1 MRVGMR
7 NRTLFILFFLIL
19 LSGPAFSA
27 IDSSAEQL
35 PNVTAFVG
43 QDLHMEGR
51 AVVSHQ
57 LSTGE
62 HILIFREGFSMSIGA
77 NQFSSENAVVW
88 LIPRTAVP
96 VESTVPEKLK
106 VGDRSRIGYKAMVY
120 LQGGV
125 SAEKAKAARMTS
137 LTGTVIEPGRVMA
150 VQAGVSGEVFV
161 TADKRRIADPRGL
174 ALYSEAFS
182 GLRKVGFW
190 PTSAEAQPQE
200 IEFTEE
206 SEEPAAAGIEPED
219 EEPKFRYPLHYS
231 GVGEVVPK
239 LKWDGAA
246 RTGTIIGR
254 IYLWQKKD
262 EKGGLLE
269 FMADNAVMFRSPPA
283 PDGAEK
289 RAGDEGVLG
298 GGGIK
303 AIYLSGDVLM
313 TEGRRTIRAE
323 EIYYDFE
330 AKKALAVKAVMRN
343 FDETDGIPIYI
354 RAVKLRQLAENKFGA
369 ENITLTT
376 SEFYVPQLSFNAS
389 KVIITDTTSL
399 EAQQGEA
406 PKSSFDAQMHDV
418 RLKLYDKTIFYW
430 PLMRSNLQRPDTP
443 LKTAHVG
450 RDNTWGTQVETQWYL
465 ARLLGLEE
473 PEGTDSTL
481 SLDYYSK
488 RGFGSGVE
496 IKYAKEDYF
505 GRILGYIINDR
516 GEDRLGRNVS
526 RKHLEPERDLRGR
539 FSWQNRQFLPFDWQL
554 TTEISYISDEH
565 FLESFHR
572 GEFNVGKEQET
583 LIHMKRI
590 EDNWG
595 LAILSKVRINDFVD
609 ELEELPSAE
618 FHWTGQSFLDDSL
631 TFYSDTQVGRFRERY
646 SESAPA
652 GPQQFFSFITTRNEL
667 DMPLMFGTSKVV
679 PFVAGTAA
687 YEDGLGFYSELDGG
701 TGERKDEVWFG
712 EAGVRMSSQPYWK
725 VFPGVESQIWDLN
738 QLRHIIRPY
747 LTAAAYTET
756 DSVIEQRDTLSVG
769 ISQRLQTKRGTGDNM
784 RTVDWMWLDMNVTWV
799 NDSDDAAATAGAD
812 RFIWNKPFI
821 PLLNR
826 FNTALNPQD
835 RYDRRSGDIFGPR
848 RNYFG
853 ADYIWRLSDTTA
865 VLSDMNFDIQSGVVQ
880 QYNVGFSHLRWPD
893 LSYYI
898 GSRYLRR
905 LDNGY
910 GEQGSNA
917 FTFAATYKLD
927 PRYTLIYSGQLD
939 FDYGKTVRSDLTL
952 IRQYHRVYCGITYS
966 ADASLDRQA
975 IVFSIWPQGV
985 PDLAIGSGRYM
996 GTSGSTEY

>member
-1 MRVGMR
+1 ML
-7 NRTLFILFFLIL
+7 NKTLFILFFLIL
-19 LSGPAFSA
+19 LSGPAFPA
-27 IDSSAEQL
+27 MDSGAEQV

-77 NQFSSENAVVW
+77 NQLSSENAVVW
-88 LIPRTAVP
+88 LIPRAAVP
-96 VESTVPEKLK
+96 VESTVPEKLR

-120 LQGGV
+120 LLGGV
-125 SAEKAKAARMTS
+125 SVEKAKGARMTS
-137 LTGTVIEPGRVMA
+137 LTGTVIEPGRIMA

-161 TADKRRIADPRGL
+161 TADKRRTTDPRGL
-174 ALYSEAFS
+174 TLYSDAFS

-206 SEEPAAAGIEPED
+206 SEEPVAADIKPED
-219 EEPKFRYPLHYS
+219 NEPKFRYPLHYS
-231 GVGEVVPK
+231 GVGGVVPK
-239 LKWDGAA
+239 IEWDGAA

-269 FMADNAVMFRSPPA
+269 FMADNAVLFRSPLA
-283 PDGAEK
+283 PEGKEK
-289 RAGDEGVLG
+289 RTGDEGVLG
-298 GGGIK
+298 GGGVK
-303 AIYLSGDVLM
+303 AIYLSGDILM
-313 TEGRRTIRAE
+313 TEGPRTIRAE

-330 AKKALAVKAVMRN
+330 EKKALAVKAVMRN
-343 FDETDGIPIYI
+343 FDETRGIPIYI
-354 RAVKLRQLAENKFGA
+354 RAAKLRQLAENKFGA

-399 EAQQGEA
+399 EAQQGEI
-406 PKSSFDAQMHDV
+406 PKSSFDAQMRDV

-443 LKTAHVG
+443 LKTARIG

-473 PEGTDSTL
+473 PEGTESTL

-488 RGFGSGVE
+488 RGFGSG
-496 IKYAKEDYF
+496 INIDYAREDYF
-505 GRILGYIINDR
+505 GRIIGYIINDR
-516 GEDRLGRNVS
+516 GQDRLGRNAS

-539 FSWQNRQFLPFDWQL
+539 FRWQHRQFLPFDWQL

-565 FLESFHR
+565 FLEGFHR
-572 GEFNVGKEQET
+572 GEFNVGKDQET

-595 LAILSKVRINDFVD
+595 LSLLSKVRINDFVD
-609 ELEELPSAE
+609 ELEELPSGE

-652 GPQQFFSFITTRNEL
+652 GPQQFFSFMTTRNEL

-701 TGERKDEVWFG
+701 TGAREDEVWFG

-725 VFPGVESQIWDLN
+725 VFPSVESKIWDLN
-738 QLRHIIRPY
+738 QIRHIIRPY

-769 ISQRLQTKRGTGDNM
+769 ISQRLQTKRGTGDKM

-799 NDSDDAAATAGAD
+799 NDSDDVASTAGAD

-826 FNTALNPQD
+826 FNTILNPQD
-835 RYDRRSGDIFGPR
+835 GYDRRSGDVFGPR

-853 ADYIWRLSDTTA
+853 ADYLWRLGDTTA

-880 QYNVGFSHLRWPD
+880 QYNVGFSHMRWPD
-893 LSYYI
+893 LSYYL

-905 LDNGY
+905 LDNGF

-917 FTFAATYKLD
+917 FTFAATYVLD
-927 PRYTLIYSGQLD
+927 PRYTLVYSGQLD
-939 FDYGKTVRSDLTL
+939 FDYGKTVRSDLSL
-952 IRQYHRVYCGITYS
+952 IRQYHRIYCGITYS

-985 PDLAIGSGRYM
+985 PGLGIGSGRYM

>member
-7 NRTLFILFFLIL
+7 NRTLFILFLLIL
-19 LSGPAFSA
+19 LSVPAFSA
-27 IDSSAEQL
+27 MDNSAEQ
-35 PNVTAFVG
+35 PPDTAAFVG
-43 QDLHMEGR
+43 QDLHMEGQS
-51 AVVSHQ
+51 VISHR
-57 LSTGE
+57 LGTGE
-62 HILIFREGFSMSIGA
+62 HILVFREGFSMSIGA

-88 LIPRTAVP
+88 LIPRSAVP
-96 VESTVPEKLK
+96 VESTVPEKLQL
-106 VGDRSRIGYKAMVY
+106 GDRSRIAYKAMVY
-120 LQGGV
+120 LQGSV
-125 SAEKAKAARMTS
+125 SAEKAKGARMTS
-137 LTGTVIEPGRVMA
+137 LAGTVIEQGRVMA
-150 VQAGVSGEVFV
+150 IQAGVSGEVFV
-161 TADKRRIADPRGL
+161 TADKRRTADPRGL
-174 ALYSEAFS
+174 SLYSEAFS

-190 PTSAEAQPQE
+190 PTSDEAEPQE
-200 IEFTEE
+200 IEFIEE
-206 SEEPAAAGIEPED
+206 REAPAEAGIEPED
-219 EEPKFRYPLHYS
+219 KEPQFRYPVHWS
-231 GVGEVVPK
+231 GVNEAPPK
-239 LKWDGAA
+239 VEWDANI
-246 RTGTIIGR
+246 GTIIGR
-254 IYLWQKKD
+254 IYLWQKQD
-262 EKGGLLE
+262 EKGRLLE
-269 FMADNAVMFRSPPA
+269 LQADNAVMFRSDQA
-283 PDGAEK
+283 PGATEK
-289 RAGDEGVLG
+289 RTGDEGFLG
-298 GGGIK
+298 GGSIK

-313 TEGRRTIRAE
+313 TEGQRTIRAE

-330 AKKALAVKAVMRN
+330 AKKALAIKAIMRS

-354 RAVKLRQLAENKFGA
+354 KALKLRQLAENKFGA

-376 SEFYVPQLSFNAS
+376 SEFYVPQISLNAS
-389 KVIITDTTSL
+389 KVIITDTTNL
-399 EAQQGEA
+399 NAQQGDTSEG
-406 PKSSFDAQMHDV
+406 SFDAEMHDV
-418 RLKLYDKTIFYW
+418 RFKLYDKTIFYL

-443 LKTAHVG
+443 LKSVHLG
-450 RDNTWGTQVETQWYL
+450 KDNTWGIQVETQWYL
-465 ARLLGLEE
+465 SRLLGLQE

-496 IKYAKEDYF
+496 IDYAKEDYF

-516 GEDRLGRNVS
+516 GQDRLGRHVS

-539 FSWQNRQFLPFDWQL
+539 FSWRHRQFLPYEWQL

-565 FLESFHR
+565 FLESFNR

-583 LIHMKRI
+583 LIHAKRI

-595 LAILSKVRINDFVD
+595 LAILSKVRINEFVD

-618 FHWTGQSFLDDSL
+618 FHWTGQSLLNDTL
-631 TFYSDTQVGRFRERY
+631 TFYSDTQIGRFRERY
-646 SESAPA
+646 SENAPA
-652 GPQQFFSFITTRNEL
+652 GPQQFFSLITTRNEL
-667 DMPLMFGTSKVV
+667 DMPLMFGNSKVV
-679 PFVAGTAA
+679 PFVAGTVA

-701 TGERKDEVWFG
+701 TGQGEDEVWFG

-725 VFPGVESQIWDLN
+725 VFPGVESKIWDLN

-747 LTAAAYTET
+747 LTAAVYTET

-769 ISQRLQTKRGTGDNM
+769 ISQRLQTKRGTGDKM
-784 RTVDWMWLDMNVTWV
+784 RTVDWMWLDTNVTWV
-799 NDSDDAAATAGAD
+799 NDSDDATAGAD

-826 FNTALNPQD
+826 FNTLLNPQD
-835 RYDRRSGDIFGPR
+835 RYDRRNGDIFGPR

-853 ADYIWRLSDTTA
+853 AEYVWRLSDTTA

-917 FTFAATYKLD
+917 FTFAATYVLD
-927 PRYTLIYSGQLD
+927 PRYTLVYSGQLD
-939 FDYGKTVRSDLTL
+939 FDYGKTVRSDFTL
-952 IRQYHRVYCGITYS
+952 IRQYHRIFCGITYS

-985 PDLAIGSGRYM
+985 PDLTIGSGRYM
-996 GTSGSTEY
+996 GMGGATQY

>member
-1 MRVGMR
+1 MR
-7 NRTLFILFFLIL
+7 NRMLFILFFLIL
-19 LSGPAFSA
+19 LLGPAFSA
-27 IDSSAEQL
+27 LGSGAEQV
-35 PNVTAFVG
+35 PNATAFVG
-43 QDLHMEGR
+43 QDLHMEGPS
-51 AVVSHQ
+51 VINHQ

-62 HILIFREGFSMSIGA
+62 NILVFREGFSMSIGA
-77 NQFSSENAVVW
+77 NQFFSESAVVW
-88 LIPRTAVP
+88 LIPRSAVP
-96 VESTVPEKLK
+96 VKSTVPEKLK

-125 SAEKAKAARMTS
+125 SVKKAKGARMTS
-137 LTGTVIEPGRVMA
+137 LTGTVIGQGRVMA

-161 TADKRRIADPRGL
+161 TADKRRVADPRGL

-190 PTSAEAQPQE
+190 PTSAEAKSRE

-206 SEEPAAAGIEPED
+206 IEEPAEAGIEPQEI
-219 EEPKFRYPLHYS
+219 EPQFRYPVHYS
-231 GVGEVVPK
+231 GIGEVAPK
-239 LKWDGAA
+239 IEWDENI
-246 RTGTIIGR
+246 GTIIGR
-254 IYLWQKKD
+254 IYLWQKQD
-262 EKGGLLE
+262 EKGRLLE
-269 FMADNAVMFRSPPA
+269 LQADYAVIFRSA
-283 PDGAEK
+283 ADKK
-289 RAGDEGVLG
+289 RSGNDLG
-298 GGGIK
+298 GVK

-313 TEGRRTIRAE
+313 TEGLRTIRAE
-323 EIYYDFE
+323 EIYYDFK

-343 FDETDGIPIYI
+343 FDESNGIPIYI
-354 RAVKLRQLAENKFGA
+354 KALKLRQLAENKFGA

-376 SEFYVPQLSFNAS
+376 SEFYVPQISVNAS
-389 KVIITDTTSL
+389 KVIITDTTNL
-399 EAQQGEA
+399 NAQQGDTS
-406 PKSSFDAQMHDV
+406 KSSFDAQMHDV
-418 RLKLYDKTIFYW
+418 RFKLYDKTIFYW
-430 PLMRSNLQRPDTP
+430 PLMRSNMQRPDTP
-443 LKTAHVG
+443 LKSVHVG
-450 RDNTWGTQVETQWYL
+450 RDNTWGMQVETQWYL
-465 ARLLGLEE
+465 SRLLGLQE

-496 IKYAKEDYF
+496 IDYSKEDYF

-516 GEDRLGRNVS
+516 GEDRLGRNAS

-539 FSWQNRQFLPFDWQL
+539 FSWQHRQFLPYEWQL
-554 TTEISYISDEH
+554 TTEISYLSDEH

-583 LIHMKRI
+583 LIHAKRI

-595 LAILSKVRINDFVD
+595 LAILSKVRINEFVD

-618 FHWTGQSFLDDSL
+618 FHWTGQSLLDDSL

-646 SESAPA
+646 SENAPG
-652 GPQQFFSFITTRNEL
+652 GPQQFFSLITTRNEL
-667 DMPLMFGTSKVV
+667 DMPLMFGSSKVV
-679 PFVAGTAA
+679 PFVAGTVA

-701 TGERKDEVWFG
+701 SGQREDEVWFG
-712 EAGVRMSSQPYWK
+712 EAGVRVSPQPYWK
-725 VFPGVESQIWDLN
+725 VFPGVESKIWDLN
-738 QLRHIIRPY
+738 QLRHIVRPY
-747 LTAAAYTET
+747 LTAAVYTET

-769 ISQRLQTKRGTGDNM
+769 ISQRLQTKRGTGDKM

-799 NDSDDAAATAGAD
+799 NDSDDEAGATGAD

-826 FNTALNPQD
+826 FNTMLNPRD
-835 RYDRRSGDIFGPR
+835 RYDRRNGDIFGPR
-848 RNYFG
+848 RNYLG
-853 ADYIWRLSDTTA
+853 ADYMWRLSDTTA

-917 FTFAATYKLD
+917 FTFAATYVLD
-927 PRYTLIYSGQLD
+927 PRYTLVYSGQLD

-952 IRQYHRVYCGITYS
+952 IRQYHRIYCGITYS

-996 GTSGSTEY
+996 GMGSSTQY

>member
-1 MRVGMR
+1 MR
-7 NRTLFILFFLIL
+7 NRTLLILFFLIL
-19 LSGPAFSA
+19 LSGPVFSA
-27 IDSSAEQL
+27 IDSSAKQV
-35 PNVTAFVG
+35 PDATAFVG

-51 AVVSHQ
+51 SVINHQ

-62 HILIFREGFSMSIGA
+62 HILIFRDGFLMSIGA
-77 NQFSSENAVVW
+77 NQFSSESAVVW
-88 LIPRTAVP
+88 LIPRSAVP

-125 SAEKAKAARMTS
+125 SAEKAKSARMTS
-137 LTGTVIEPGRVMA
+137 LTGTVIEQGRVMA

-161 TADKRRIADPRGL
+161 TAENRRMADPRGL
-174 ALYSEAFS
+174 ALYEEAFS

-190 PTSAEAQPQE
+190 PTTAEAQPQE
-200 IEFTEE
+200 IEFI
-206 SEEPAAAGIEPED
+206 EEPVVAGIKPED

-239 LKWDGAA
+239 IEWDETT
-246 RTGTIIGR
+246 RIGTIIGR

-269 FMADNAVMFRSPPA
+269 FMADNVVMFRSPLP
-283 PDGAEK
+283 PDDKEK
-289 RAGDEGVLG
+289 RTGDEDILG
-298 GGGIK
+298 GGDVK

-313 TEGRRTIRAE
+313 TEGPRTIRAE

-330 AKKALAVKAVMRN
+330 AKKALAVKAIMRK

-354 RAVKLRQLAENKFGA
+354 KAAKLRQLAENKFGA

-399 EAQQGEA
+399 DTKQGEV

-443 LKTAHVG
+443 LKTARVG

-488 RGFGSGVE
+488 RGFGSGIEVD
-496 IKYAKEDYF
+496 YAKENYF
-505 GRILGYIINDR
+505 GRIFGYIINDR
-516 GEDRLGRNVS
+516 GQDRLGRHVS

-539 FSWQNRQFLPFDWQL
+539 FSWQHRQFLPFDWQL
-554 TTEISYISDEH
+554 TTEISYLSDEH
-565 FLESFHR
+565 FMESFHR

-583 LIHMKRI
+583 LIHAKRI

-595 LAILSKVRINDFVD
+595 LSLLSKVRINDFVD

-618 FHWTGQSFLDDSL
+618 FHWTGQSFLDDNL

-646 SESAPA
+646 MESAPA
-652 GPQQFFSFITTRNEL
+652 GPQQFFSFVTTRNEL

-679 PFVAGTAA
+679 PFVAGTVA

-701 TGERKDEVWFG
+701 TGPRDDDVWFG
-712 EAGVRMSSQPYWK
+712 EAGVRVSSQPYWK
-725 VFPGVESQIWDLN
+725 VFPSVESKIWDVN

-747 LTAAAYTET
+747 LTAVTYTET

-769 ISQRLQTKRGTGDNM
+769 ISQRLQTKRGTGDNQ
-784 RTVDWMWLDMNVTWV
+784 RTVDWMWLDTHVTWV
-799 NDSDDAAATAGAD
+799 NDSDDAAGKAGPD

-826 FNTALNPQD
+826 FNTTVNPRN
-835 RYDRRSGDIFGPR
+835 RYDRRNGDIFGPR

-853 ADYIWRLSDTTA
+853 ADYIWRMSDTTA

-880 QYNVGFSHLRWPD
+880 QYNVGLSHMRWPD

-910 GEQGSNA
+910 GEHGSNA
-917 FTFAATYKLD
+917 FTFAATYRLD
-927 PRYTLIYSGQLD
+927 PRYTLVYSGQLD
-939 FDYGKTVRSDLTL
+939 FDYGKTVRSDFTL
-952 IRQYHRVYCGITYS
+952 VRQYHRIFCGITYS
-966 ADASLDRQA
+966 ADSSLDRQA

-996 GTSGSTEY
+996 GTSGLTEY

>member
-1 MRVGMR
+1 MR
-7 NRTLFILFFLIL
+7 NRTLFILYFLIL

-27 IDSSAEQL
+27 IDSGAEQV
-35 PNVTAFVG
+35 PDATAFVG
-43 QDLHMEGR
+43 QDLHMEGP

-88 LIPRTAVP
+88 LIPRSAVS

-125 SAEKAKAARMTS
+125 STEKAKGARMTS
-137 LTGTVIEPGRVMA
+137 LRGTVIEQGRVMA

-161 TADKRRIADPRGL
+161 TADKRRTADPRGL
-174 ALYSEAFS
+174 PLYEEAFS

-200 IEFTEE
+200 IEFI
-206 SEEPAAAGIEPED
+206 EEPVAPGIEPED
-219 EEPKFRYPLHYS
+219 KEPKFRYPLHYS
-231 GVGEVVPK
+231 GVGEAVPK
-239 LKWDGAA
+239 IEWDGAA

-269 FMADNAVMFRSPPA
+269 FMADNAVMFRSSPA
-283 PDGAEK
+283 PEGKEK
-289 RAGDEGVLG
+289 RTGDEGVLDG
-298 GGGIK
+298 GAVK

-313 TEGRRTIRAE
+313 TEGPRTIRAE

-343 FDETDGIPIYI
+343 FDESKGIPIYI
-354 RAVKLRQLAENKFGA
+354 KALKLRQLAENKFGA

-406 PKSSFDAQMHDV
+406 PKSSFDAQMRDV

-450 RDNTWGTQVETQWYL
+450 RDNTWGTQIETQWYL

-473 PEGTDSTL
+473 PEGTESTL

-488 RGFGSGVE
+488 RGFGSG
-496 IKYAKEDYF
+496 IKVDYAKEDYF

-516 GEDRLGRNVS
+516 GEDRLGRNAS

-539 FSWQNRQFLPFDWQL
+539 FTWQHRQFLPFDWQL

-595 LAILSKVRINDFVD
+595 LSLLGKVRINDFVD

-618 FHWTGQSFLDDSL
+618 FHWTGQSLLDDSL

-667 DMPLMFGTSKVV
+667 DMPLMFGTSKIV
-679 PFVAGTAA
+679 PFVAGTVA
-687 YEDGLGFYSELDGG
+687 YEDGLGFYRELDGSSG
-701 TGERKDEVWFG
+701 QREDEVWFG
-712 EAGVRMSSQPYWK
+712 EAGVRVSSQPYWK

-738 QLRHIIRPY
+738 QLRHIFRPY
-747 LTAAAYTET
+747 LTAAAYTEN

-799 NDSDDAAATAGAD
+799 NDSDDEAGATGAD
-812 RFIWNKPFI
+812 KFIWNKPFI

-826 FNTALNPQD
+826 HNTILNPQD
-835 RYDRRSGDIFGPR
+835 RYDRRNGGIFGPR

-853 ADYIWRLSDTTA
+853 AEYIWRLSDTTA
-865 VLSDMNFDIQSGVVQ
+865 VLSDMDFDIQSGVVQ
-880 QYNVGFSHLRWPD
+880 QYNVGFSHMRWPD

-910 GEQGSNA
+910 GEYGSNA
-917 FTFAATYKLD
+917 FTFAATYVLN
-927 PRYTLIYSGQLD
+927 PRYTLVYSGQLD

-952 IRQYHRVYCGITYS
+952 VRQYHRIYCGITYS

-975 IVFSIWPQGV
+975 ILFSIWPQGV
-985 PDLAIGSGRYM
+985 PDLVIGSGRYM
-996 GTSGSTEY
+996 GTSGWAEN

>member
-1 MRVGMR
+1 MR
-7 NRTLFILFFLIL
+7 NRTLFILFFIIM
-19 LSGPAFSA
+19 LSGQALAALDNST
-27 IDSSAEQL
+27 EQV
-35 PNVTAFVG
+35 PDVTAFVG
-43 QDLHMEGR
+43 QDLHMEGP

-57 LSTGE
+57 LSKGE

-77 NQFSSENAVVW
+77 NLFSSESAVVW
-88 LIPRTAVP
+88 LIPRSAVP

-125 SAEKAKAARMTS
+125 SAEKAKGARMTS

-150 VQAGVSGEVFV
+150 IRAGVSGEVFV

-190 PTSAEAQPQE
+190 PATAEARPQE

-206 SEEPAAAGIEPED
+206 SQEPAAVGTEPE
-219 EEPKFRYPLHYS
+219 EKEPKFRYPIHYS
-231 GVGEVVPK
+231 GVGEIVPK
-239 LKWDGAA
+239 VEWDGSKK
-246 RTGTIIGR
+246 TGTIIGR
-254 IYLWQKKD
+254 VYLWQKKD

-269 FMADNAVMFRSPPA
+269 FMAENVVMFRSGQE
-283 PDGAEK
+283 PDGGDK
-289 RAGDEGVLG
+289 RTRDEGVLG
-298 GGGIK
+298 GEGVK

-313 TEGRRTIRAE
+313 TEGQRTIRAD

-343 FDETDGIPIYI
+343 FDDSEGMPIYI
-354 RAVKLRQLAENKFGA
+354 RAAKLRQLAENKFGA

-376 SEFYVPQLSFNAS
+376 SEFYLPQLSLNAS

-399 EAQQGEA
+399 EEQQGETTR
-406 PKSSFDAQMHDV
+406 STFDAQMHDV
-418 RLKLYDKTIFYW
+418 RLKLHDTTIFYW

-496 IKYAKEDYF
+496 VDYAKENYF
-505 GRILGYIINDR
+505 GRIIGYIINDR
-516 GEDRLGRNVS
+516 GQDRLGRHIS

-539 FSWQNRQFLPFDWQL
+539 FSWRHRQFLPFDWQL
-554 TTEISYISDEH
+554 TTEISYLSDEH

-572 GEFNVGKEQET
+572 GEFNVDKDQET
-583 LIHMKRI
+583 LIHAKRI

-595 LAILSKVRINDFVD
+595 LSLLSKVRINDFVD

-618 FHWTGQSFLDDSL
+618 FHWTGQSLLDDSL

-646 SESAPA
+646 MESAPV
-652 GPQQFFSFITTRNEL
+652 GPQQSFSFITTRNEI
-667 DMPLMFGTSKVV
+667 DMPLMFGSSKVV

-701 TGERKDEVWFG
+701 TGPREDEVWFG
-712 EAGVRMSSQPYWK
+712 EAGVRVSSLPYWK
-725 VFPGVESQIWDLN
+725 VFPGVKSQIWDLN

-747 LTAAAYTET
+747 LTAAAYTEN

-784 RTVDWMWLDMNVTWV
+784 RTVDWMWLDTNVTWV
-799 NDSDDAAATAGAD
+799 NDSDDVAATAGAD

-826 FNTALNPQD
+826 FNSRLNPQE
-835 RYDRRSGDIFGPR
+835 RYDRRNGDIFGPR

-853 ADYIWRLSDTTA
+853 ADYMWHLSDTTA

-880 QYNVGFSHLRWPD
+880 QYNVGFSHMRWPD
-893 LSYYI
+893 LSYYL

-905 LDNGY
+905 LDNGF
-910 GEQGSNA
+910 GEHGSNA
-917 FTFAATYKLD
+917 FTFAANYVLD
-927 PRYTLIYSGQLD
+927 PRYTLVYSGQLD
-939 FDYGKTVRSDLTL
+939 FDYGKTVRSDLTI
-952 IRQYHRVYCGITYS
+952 IRQYHRIYCGITYS

-985 PDLAIGSGRYM
+985 PDLAIGSRRYM
-996 GTSGSTEY
+996 QTSGSAQY